1 MSETTEV
8 NRAAFGQFL
17 NQLRREK
24 GWTQKDLAE
33 RLYVSDK
40 AVSKWERGLSLPD
53 VALLLPLAG
62 ALGVSVTELLEG
74 RRAVQEQRYS
84 AAEVE
89 ALIRRALAFPVE
101 PPERQQARVKRYLPV
116 YLICCVLGVAEALA
130 VWLLGLAPTEM
141 GQTCLVL
148 GVGFGVVYGAYAF
161 FWMAE
166 TLPPLLRRK
175 PHCPVCA
182 GSHAYPHPGRL
193 LQQPQLA
200 LCPAGVPG
208 LVHGIHAAAAT
219 LSGGG
224 GAAGPALG
232 RQGDRCSI
240 CSVHPEPVRMH
251 RRARQAA

>member
-130 VWLLGLAPTEM
+130 VWLLGLAGSHRDGADLPRA
-141 GQTCLVL
+141 GCRVWRNLWGVCLFL
-148 GVGFGVVYGAYAF
+148 DGGDPA
-161 FWMAE
+161 
-166 TLPPLLRRK
+166 PLLRRK
-175 PHCPVCA
+175 PHCAVCTGGYA
-182 GSHAYPHPGRL
+182 HPHPGRV
-193 LQQPQLA
+193 LQ
-200 LCPAGVPG
+200 
-208 LVHGIHAAAAT
+208 
-219 LSGGG
+219 
-224 GAAGPALG
+224 
-232 RQGDRCSI
+232 
-240 CSVHPEPVRMH
+240 
-251 RRARQAA
+251 

>member
-74 RRAVQEQRYS
+74 HRAVQEQRYS

-130 VWLLGLAPTEM
+130 VWMLGLAPTEM

-148 GVGFGVVYGAYAF
+148 GVVRGVCLFLDGRDPA
-161 FWMAE
+161 
-166 TLPPLLRRK
+166 PLLRRK
-175 PHCPVCA
+175 PHCAVCTGGYA
-182 GSHAYPHPGRL
+182 HPHPGRL

-200 LCPAGVPG
+200 VCAAGLPG

>member
-1 MSETTEV
+1 M
-8 NRAAFGQFL
+8 
-17 NQLRREK
+17 
-24 GWTQKDLAE
+24 
-33 RLYVSDK
+33 
-40 AVSKWERGLSLPD
+40 
-53 VALLLPLAG
+53 ALLLPLAG

-130 VWLLGLAPTEM
+130 VCAAGL
-141 GQTCLVL
+141 
-148 GVGFGVVYGAYAF
+148 
-161 FWMAE
+161 
-166 TLPPLLRRK
+166 
-175 PHCPVCA
+175 
-182 GSHAYPHPGRL
+182 
-193 LQQPQLA
+193 
-200 LCPAGVPG
+200 PG